1 MTWSIETDQTF
12 PLSSVKPF
20 DGLLPYRARCLSE
33 TRAAC
38 GAGTRRRAASPVT
51 GAPLLPAG
59 EVEGCAYLRC
69 PDTGSLFLAELPP
82 AAAWASLL
90 SRLSRSR
97 HSSETFHAG
106 IAEQRQEHVHGPK
119 LDWIRSSL
127 RMQGMARPDAL
138 HAATVPSEATARL
151 EESGAFH
158 RVTLV
163 DEMALASGAHQP
175 AGPGGFGAAVLFESA
190 DRVDDPA
197 ALLAAV
203 HRCLA
208 PGGLIFLTALVA
220 SGFDVAVLGLKNR
233 YLYPPDRTNCFSLG
247 GLEQLLQR
255 AGFALLE
262 VSTPGVLDVEIV
274 QTHLRA
280 DPALPLSA
288 FERQVLRADR
298 QTQQAFQTF
307 LQQHRMSS
315 FARIIGRKREVA

>member
-1 MTWSIETDQTF
+1 MWSIETDQTF

-38 GAGTRRRAASPVT
+38 SAGTRRRSISPVS
-51 GAPLLPAG
+51 GSPLVPAG
-59 EVEGCAYLRC
+59 AVEGFPYLRC
-69 PDTGSLFLAELPP
+69 PESGSLFLAELPP
-82 AAAWASLL
+82 RAAWSELL
-90 SRLSRSR
+90 GRVSR
-97 HSSETFHAG
+97 HRQSADTFHAG
-106 IAEQRQEHVHGPK
+106 IAEERQEHVHSPK
-119 LDWIRSSL
+119 LEWIRSSL
-127 RMQGMARPDAL
+127 RMQGMGRPEAL
-138 HAATVPSEATARL
+138 HAATSPSEATALL
-151 EESGAFH
+151 EASGAFR
-158 RVTLV
+158 RVALV
-163 DEMALASGAHQP
+163 NEMDLASGRQP
-175 AGPGGFGAAVLFESA
+175 DGKGFGAAVLFESV

-203 HRCLA
+203 HRCLL
-208 PGGLIFLTALVA
+208 PGGLVFLTALVC
-220 SGFDVAVLGLKNR
+220 SGFDVAILGLKNL
-233 YLYPPDRTNCFSLG
+233 YLYPPDRANCFSLR

-288 FERQVLRADR
+288 FERQVLQADR

-307 LQQHRMSS
+307 LQQNRMSS
-315 FARIIGRKREVA
+315 FARIIGRKQERG